1 MEKGL
6 GVELARLTWKQA
18 ASALKADTVVVIP
31 LGAESKEHGF
41 HLPLNNDWIT
51 AQHFTKELLQHAE
64 VVIAPVINY
73 SFYPAFID
81 YPGSVSLSRETAAAM
96 IVDIC
101 CSLARFGPRRF
112 YVWNNG
118 ISTLKP
124 LADAA
129 TVLATKGILLTFTNL
144 QEVFSNLPGVSQQQA
159 GGSHADELE
168 TSLMLAIA
176 PEVVDMTLATGA
188 FYENATGRLS
198 PVEQPGVSFSPS
210 GVWGDARLAS
220 RDKGVKIVKWLRT
233 CLLADIASLRQAT
246 PPDPTEK

>member
-1 MEKGL
+1 MEKRA

-18 ASALKADTVVVIP
+18 ELALTADTVVVIP

-51 AQHFTKELLQHAE
+51 AQYFKQELLAHAN

-81 YPGSVSLSRETAAAM
+81 YPGSISLSRETAASM
-96 IVDIC
+96 LVEIC
-101 CSLARFGPRRF
+101 CSLARFGPRRY

-129 TVLATKGILLTFTNL
+129 SLLAKAGILLTYTNL
-144 QEVFSNLPGVSQQQA
+144 HDVFANIPSVSQQQG
-159 GGSHADELE
+159 GGSHADEIE

-176 PEVVDMTLATGA
+176 PEVVDMSQASA
-188 FYENATGRLS
+188 AYYDNATGRLS
-198 PVEQPGVSFSPS
+198 PVEQPGVTFSAS

-220 RDKGVKIVKWLRT
+220 QDKGVKIVEWLRT
-233 CLLADIASLRQAT
+233 CLLADIDRLRQAT
-246 PPDPTEK
+246 PPATEQ

>member
-1 MEKGL
+1 MEKGV

-18 ASALKADTVVVIP
+18 ESVLTADSVVVIP

-51 AQHFTKELLQHAE
+51 AQYFTRELLQHAE
-64 VVIAPVINY
+64 VIVAPVINY
-73 SFYPAFID
+73 SFYPAFIE

-96 IVDIC
+96 IFDIC

-129 TVLATKGILLTFTNL
+129 SVLATKGILLTYTNL
-144 QEVFSNLPGVSQQQA
+144 HEVLAKLPGFCQQQA
-159 GGSHADELE
+159 GGSHADEIE

-188 FYENATGRLS
+188 FDENATGRLS
-198 PVEQPGVSFSPS
+198 PVEQQGVSFSPS

-220 RDKGVKIVKWLRT
+220 REKGVKIVEWLRA
-233 CLLADIASLRQAT
+233 CLLADIGSLRQAT